1 MNREE
6 KLFYGRKPQGKN
18 TFVLKFIISM
28 VMFGFIANLFSCK
41 SEQSDRLLQGEKTA
55 AEILGNPNY
64 LAIAYGGY
72 RTNTRRAQP
81 TVAQIKE
88 DLKILSAVGIKILRT
103 YNVHMPHAVNVLK
116 AISELKEEDA
126 DFEMYVMLGAWI
138 DCKNAWTGFEP
149 IHEEESERNAT
160 EIGRAVQLANEYADI
175 VKVVAVG
182 NEAMVKWATA
192 YYVLPKV
199 ILKWVNHIQT
209 LKSKGKFP
217 KDTWVTSSDNFASWG
232 GGEDVYK
239 VEDLTKLYHAVDY
252 VSIHTYP
259 MHDTHYNPVFWGN
272 MPNEMNLTAQERI
285 DWAMRRSL
293 EYAKS
298 QYKAVESYMHAIG
311 VNKPIHI
318 GETGWATF
326 SKGLYGANGSKACDE
341 YKQAKYYEFMRDWT
355 NKEGISCFYFEA
367 FDEIWKD
374 AENPRGSEN
383 HFGLFTVEGKAKF
396 ALWKEV
402 DKGVFSGLSR
412 DGQVIDKTYNGQLD
426 SLLLEV
432 MMPPQ
437 KDSLTPKLSTP

>member
-209 LKSKGKFP
+209 LKSQGKFP

-239 VEDLTKLYHAVDY
+239 V
-252 VSIHTYP
+252 
-259 MHDTHYNPVFWGN
+259 
-272 MPNEMNLTAQERI
+272 
-285 DWAMRRSL
+285 
-293 EYAKS
+293 
-298 QYKAVESYMHAIG
+298 
-311 VNKPIHI
+311 
-318 GETGWATF
+318 
-326 SKGLYGANGSKACDE
+326 
-341 YKQAKYYEFMRDWT
+341 
-355 NKEGISCFYFEA
+355 
-367 FDEIWKD
+367 
-374 AENPRGSEN
+374 
-383 HFGLFTVEGKAKF
+383 
-396 ALWKEV
+396 
-402 DKGVFSGLSR
+402 
-412 DGQVIDKTYNGQLD
+412 
-426 SLLLEV
+426 
-432 MMPPQ
+432 
-437 KDSLTPKLSTP
+437 